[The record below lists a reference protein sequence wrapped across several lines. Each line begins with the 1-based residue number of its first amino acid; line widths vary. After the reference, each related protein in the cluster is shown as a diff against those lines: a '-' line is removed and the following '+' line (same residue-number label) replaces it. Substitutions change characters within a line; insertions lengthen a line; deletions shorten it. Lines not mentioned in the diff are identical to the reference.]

1 MSIIT
6 GKLLKEYYE
15 QVDHQAQILVW
26 FSYNALSESKISIMF
41 TPQKMGKWGNWKK
54 KNQLSVIMLT
64 FFCQIWEQFLRVTK
78 FDLARRAKL
87 NIEN

>member
-54 KNQLSVIMLT
+54 KKTIISNHAD
-64 FFCQIWEQFLRVTK
+64 FFLPNM
-78 FDLARRAKL
+78 RAILKGHKVWPSQKSKT
-87 NIEN
+87 